1 MAALDLQIEVP
12 NMGVSEI
19 EELKHKLMAYAK
31 KLISLSQSQSE
42 AKREMPNAIHIS
54 PKVRRLVGRIPVSY
68 SDEELEWMKDDYLSE
83 KYGL

>member
-31 KLISLSQSQSE
+31 QLISLSQSQSQSRSQSTVAKKRYRHE
-42 AKREMPNAIHIS
+42 ALAGIFASQE
-54 PKVRRLVGRIPVSY
+54 
-68 SDEELEWMKDDYLSE
+68 DENTLRDAYINE

>member
-31 KLISLSQSQSE
+31 QLISLSQSQSRSTVAKKRYRHE
-42 AKREMPNAIHIS
+42 ALAGIFASQEDGNTLRDAYIN
-54 PKVRRLVGRIPVSY
+54 
-68 SDEELEWMKDDYLSE
+68 E

>member
-19 EELKHKLMAYAK
+19 EELKHQLMAYAK
-31 KLISLSQSQSE
+31 QLISLSQSQSQSTVAKKRYRHE
-42 AKREMPNAIHIS
+42 ALAGIFASQE
-54 PKVRRLVGRIPVSY
+54 
-68 SDEELEWMKDDYLSE
+68 DENTLRDAYINE

>member
-31 KLISLSQSQSE
+31 QLISLSQSQSRSTV
-42 AKREMPNAIHIS
+42 AKKRYPARRIHQ
-54 PKVRRLVGRIPVSY
+54 
-68 SDEELEWMKDDYLSE
+68 
-83 KYGL
+83 

>member
-19 EELKHKLMAYAK
+19 EELKLKLMAYAK
-31 KLISLSQSQSE
+31 QLISLTQSQSTVAKKRYRHE
-42 AKREMPNAIHIS
+42 ALAGIFASQE
-54 PKVRRLVGRIPVSY
+54 
-68 SDEELEWMKDDYLSE
+68 DENTLRDAYINE

>member
-31 KLISLSQSQSE
+31 QLISLSQSQSRSQSTVAKKRYRHE
-42 AKREMPNAIHIS
+42 ALAGILASQE
-54 PKVRRLVGRIPVSY
+54 
-68 SDEELEWMKDDYLSE
+68 DENTLRDAYINE